1 MKRPFWSVCGV
12 AVLLVLSVLLSGAP
26 ALAVGSQTEP
36 LPAGASFELIDDM
49 GIAGGAFWLY
59 SPSDPYDWA
68 VLSRENNSVIFVYP
82 NTPYQNETQAR
93 KALVG
98 NGLVKLAE
106 ENSIYVVMPR
116 PMNGRTWT
124 AADLALYK
132 GIQFWLFGG
141 NSAPPFLE
149 WDYMPLRSGNS
160 KTYVI
165 AEGRGATF
173 AHDILS
179 KNANRIA
186 GLLTFGGTMHNT
198 SPGLA
203 LPAYLVHPSAAAVQY
218 YKSVNGTNTE
228 PQPGTY
234 VNSAFPLKKVI
245 TAHVG
250 GPLFQRFQPFT
261 RFTSTYI
268 TDAWDKIFSRTAR
281 INVNGAMMLDDSV
294 WYLNDRPNYAVLGL
308 TQISNVNKPL
318 PGGTT
323 AIWYD
328 YVPDGIKKN
337 SGKVP
342 LVIAMHGL
350 SGDPIDQAES
360 TGWAAKAAEKGFVLI
375 SPAYTPPNMMADWA
389 ATGEL
394 VLRLIDYAKAT
405 YPIDESRVY
414 LAGYSMGGMAS
425 SIIGLKHAD
434 KFAAIGVLG
443 ANGPAEPFSGEVFP
457 DVVEAVAAT
466 KDSLDLPFLV
476 LRGALEASVIDGHPA
491 LEGFDTAVLPL
502 LDMNELPYGTPNYAT
517 NPYWGFST
525 QDTEIQVSKGLH
537 FQVSYMYKDA
547 QALGKFVIFTEGAHT
562 HEDYY
567 ATLCWDFFSQFSR

>member
-1 MKRPFWSVCGV
+1 
-12 AVLLVLSVLLSGAP
+12 
-26 ALAVGSQTEP
+26 
-36 LPAGASFELIDDM
+36 
-49 GIAGGAFWLY
+49 
-59 SPSDPYDWA
+59 
-68 VLSRENNSVIFVYP
+68 
-82 NTPYQNETQAR
+82 
-93 KALVG
+93 
-98 NGLVKLAE
+98 
-106 ENSIYVVMPR
+106 
-116 PMNGRTWT
+116 
-124 AADLALYK
+124 
-132 GIQFWLFGG
+132 
-141 NSAPPFLE
+141 
-149 WDYMPLRSGNS
+149 
-160 KTYVI
+160 
-165 AEGRGATF
+165 
-173 AHDILS
+173 
-179 KNANRIA
+179 
-186 GLLTFGGTMHNT
+186 
-198 SPGLA
+198 
-203 LPAYLVHPSAAAVQY
+203 
-218 YKSVNGTNTE
+218 
-228 PQPGTY
+228 
-234 VNSAFPLKKVI
+234 
-245 TAHVG
+245 
-250 GPLFQRFQPFT
+250 
-261 RFTSTYI
+261 
-268 TDAWDKIFSRTAR
+268 
-281 INVNGAMMLDDSV
+281 MMLDDSV

-405 YPIDESRVY
+405 YPIDENRVY